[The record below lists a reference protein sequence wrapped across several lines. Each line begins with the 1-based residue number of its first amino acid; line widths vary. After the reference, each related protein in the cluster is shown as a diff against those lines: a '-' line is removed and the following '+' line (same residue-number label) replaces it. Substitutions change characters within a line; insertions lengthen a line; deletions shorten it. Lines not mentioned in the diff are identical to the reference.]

1 VKQFEASVDQTE
13 RRSLAV
19 QAAKIQQ
26 EQVPDVIAY
35 WLAELRAIRKNVHGL
50 AKGPT
55 SEVDARGVWLSA

>member
-1 VKQFEASVDQTE
+1 M
-13 RRSLAV
+13 

-26 EQVPDVIAY
+26 EEVPDVIAY